1 MDAFRLVATVIV
13 MAGVVVAI
21 LLFERRRADRITR
34 DTQDMA
40 RGPPP
45 ADEAEDDDTE
55 GVEARS
61 GTSSERKRDAAGRGL
76 QSGPPPGALSVGLH

>member
-40 RGPPP
+40 RGRGQ
-45 ADEAEDDDTE
+45 DEVDDDGGE
-55 GVEARS
+55 
-61 GTSSERKRDAAGRGL
+61 K
-76 QSGPPPGALSVGLH
+76 P